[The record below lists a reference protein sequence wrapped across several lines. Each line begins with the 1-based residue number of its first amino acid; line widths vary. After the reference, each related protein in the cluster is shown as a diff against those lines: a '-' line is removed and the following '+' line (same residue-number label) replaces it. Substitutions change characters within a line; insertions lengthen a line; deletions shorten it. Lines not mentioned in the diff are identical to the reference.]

1 MLGPSAG
8 PLDYRLDLL
17 ELLLGGGEERV
28 AFAGALSGE
37 LGVAADHE
45 PLTGEFLAGDLGEV
59 RLVKQRQ
66 LQIARAY
73 QRADLG
79 ALQRAAMK
87 HTIARGPLVGT
98 PHWKSEPWIEK
109 VSPGSPSPR

>member
-17 ELLLGGGEERV
+17 EFLLEERV
-28 AFAGALSGE
+28 ALAGALRGE

-66 LQIARAY
+66 LQIAGAY
-73 QRADLG
+73 SVRIW
-79 ALQRAAMK
+79 ALFSALR
-87 HTIARGPLVGT
+87 
-98 PHWKSEPWIEK
+98 
-109 VSPGSPSPR
+109 

>member
-45 PLTGEFLAGDLGEV
+45 PLTGEYLAGDLGEV

-73 QRADLG
+73 SVRIW
-79 ALQRAAMK
+79 ALFSALR
-87 HTIARGPLVGT
+87 
-98 PHWKSEPWIEK
+98 
-109 VSPGSPSPR
+109 